1 MVRFSWRRVWR
12 TLVLAGA
19 ICQPLPALDF
29 VVTRYNDPFPDGCAP
44 TDCSL
49 REATIAA
56 NDSAGADR
64 ILLSAG
70 TYSLTRFGPDDVG
83 ALGDLDLLDVTEIVG
98 PAATMTRIDAT
109 PLGSASPDPV
119 LTAFSDATLR
129 GVTILGGASGGVRVA
144 GADLTMEACE
154 VMNNDFQG
162 NSAGVLATGGGTIVI
177 RDSAIINNGSGL
189 DAVGGSMTME
199 NVTLTSNG
207 QNQIVIQD
215 GSDLLCTHCTVVDSV
230 GGNPEIR
237 VGATSSATFAN
248 SIVSGVCSTFSG
260 GTIGSSA
267 GNVESPGHSCG
278 FTLAGDRDDIADP
291 GLTALGDHG
300 GGTRTFDLVAS
311 NPGSG
316 LVEASEC
323 SVHDQRGVARSFH
336 FQVPCDSGAVERVTN
351 RVTTPIFED
360 SFEQG
365 DGEAWSALVGN

>member
-1 MVRFSWRRVWR
+1 MVRFPWRPVCRA
-12 TLVLAGA
+12 LVLVGA
-19 ICQPLPALDF
+19 VCRPLAALDF

-64 ILLSAG
+64 IVLSAG

-83 ALGDLDLLDVTEIVG
+83 ALGDLDLLDATEIVG

-109 PLGSASPDPV
+109 PLGPASPDPV
-119 LTAFSDATLR
+119 LTVFVGATLR
-129 GVTILGGASGGVRVA
+129 GVTILGGANGGVRVS
-144 GADLTMEACE
+144 GGDLTMEACE
-154 VMNNDFQG
+154 VMNNAFQG
-162 NSAGVLATGGGTIVI
+162 NSAGILATGGGTIVI

-189 DAVGGSMTME
+189 EAVGSSVTME
-199 NVTLTSNG
+199 NVTLNSNG
-207 QNQIVIQD
+207 QNQIIVQD
-215 GSDLLCTHCTVVDSV
+215 GSDLVCTHCTVVDPV
-230 GGNPEIR
+230 GGSPEIR
-237 VGATSSATFAN
+237 VGATSNAAFAN
-248 SIVSGVCSTFSG
+248 SIVSGICSSFSG
-260 GTIGSSA
+260 GTYSSLA

-278 FTLAGDRDDIADP
+278 FTLAGDRDDVADP

-300 GGTRTFDLVAS
+300 GGTRTFNLVTG
-311 NPGSG
+311 NPGSD

-360 SFEQG
+360 GFEQG
-365 DGEAWSALVGN
+365 DGEAWSSLVGS

>member
-1 MVRFSWRRVWR
+1 MPDRRLPSICR
-12 TLVLAGA
+12 TLLIAA
-19 ICQPLPALDF
+19 AFSQPLCALDF

-44 TDCSL
+44 GDCSL

-56 NDSAGADR
+56 NDSPGADR
-64 ILLSAG
+64 VLLSAG

-83 ALGDLDLLDVTEIVG
+83 ALGDLDLLDEVEIVG
-98 PAATMTRIDAT
+98 PAATMTRIDAA
-109 PLGSASPDPV
+109 PLGSASTDPV
-119 LTAFSDATLR
+119 LTVFLNATLR
-129 GVTILGGASGGVRVA
+129 GLTILGGANGGVRIA
-144 GADLTMEACE
+144 GGDLTMEECE

-162 NSAGVLATGGGTIVI
+162 NSAGILATGGGTIVI

-189 DAVGGSMTME
+189 DAVGGSVTME
-199 NVTLTSNG
+199 NVTLNSNG
-207 QNQIVIQD
+207 QNQIIIQNS
-215 GSDLLCTHCTVVDSV
+215 SDLLCTHCTVVDGV

-248 SIVSGVCSTFSG
+248 SIVSGVCNPFSG
-260 GTIGSSA
+260 GTITSFA

-300 GGTRTFDLVAS
+300 GGTRTFDLVAG

-316 LVEASEC
+316 LVEPAEC
-323 SVHDQRGVARSFH
+323 LVHDQRGVARSFH

-351 RVTTPIFED
+351 RVSTPIFED
-360 SFEQG
+360 GFEQG
-365 DGEAWSALVGN
+365 DGEAWSTVVAN